1 MGCISVGMIVKT
13 SNDDKSDGE
22 KKKKAVL
29 KPIVDSCIDL
39 NEWNKNKSEGI
50 RVGDLGWVPN

>member
-39 NEWNKNKSEGI
+39 NE
-50 RVGDLGWVPN
+50 